1 MKIIILG
8 AGQVGSNLAASL
20 VSEAND
26 ITMVD
31 LDDVKLE
38 ALQDRYDLRTVCGQ
52 ASHPSVLQQAG
63 AEDADMLVAVTQNDE
78 TNMVACKLAAT
89 LFKIPTKIARIRA
102 QDYMR
107 HSVLFAPEHMAVDF
121 VISPEKEV
129 TDYLRRL
136 IDYPEAL
143 QVVDFAEGRIRLVA
157 VKAHGGFLVGH
168 ELREM
173 RDHLRLHLRETQDQQ
188 YRDLDARVA
197 AIFRRDRALVPEGD
211 TIIQDGDEVFFIAAT
226 EHIRA
231 VMKEMRRTDHSVRR
245 VMIAGGGN
253 IGSRLASV
261 LEADYQVKLIDHNKK
276 RAQELAE
283 RLKSTLVLVGDVTD
297 EELLQ
302 QENIEDMDVFCALT
316 NDDEGNIMSALLAK
330 RMGAGKVVALI
341 NRGSYVDLLQ
351 GGEIDVALS
360 PAHATI
366 GPLLTHIRH
375 GDMAVV
381 HSLRR
386 GAAEAMEVVVH
397 GDAKTSKLIGRR
409 IEAIDLPEGVSIG
422 AIARGAQVIIA
433 HHDTLIEP
441 EDHLIIFVPNKRMVP
456 KVEKLLQVGFGFF

>member
-26 ITMVD
+26 ITVVD
-31 LDDVKLE
+31 VDEAKL
-38 ALQDRYDLRTVCGQ
+38 ALLQDRYDLVTVCGP
-52 ASHPSVLQQAG
+52 ASYPSVLKQAG
-63 AEDADMLVAVTQNDE
+63 AADADMLVAVTQNDE

-89 LFKIPTKIARIRA
+89 LFNIPTKIARIRA

-107 HSVLFAPEHMAVDF
+107 HEVLFSPENMAVDF

-129 TDYLRRL
+129 TGYLRRL
-136 IDYPEAL
+136 IDYPDAL

-157 VKAHGGFLVGH
+157 VRAHGGFLVGH

-173 RDHLRLHLRETQDQQ
+173 RDRFRARLKQNGKTQGI
-188 YRDLDARVA
+188 DARVA
-197 AIFRRDRALVPEGD
+197 AIFRHGQPLIPQGD
-211 TIIQDGDEVFFIAAT
+211 TIIEDGDEIFFLAAT

-231 VMKEMRRTDHSVRR
+231 VVREMRQADPSVRR

-253 IGSRLASV
+253 IGSRLAFD
-261 LEADYQVKLIDHNKK
+261 LENDYEVKLIDHNKK
-276 RAQELAE
+276 HARSLAE
-283 RLKSTLVLVGDVTD
+283 RLKRTLVLVGDVTD
-297 EELLQ
+297 EELLH
-302 QENIEDMDVFCALT
+302 QENVEDMDVFCSLT
-316 NDDEGNIMSALLAK
+316 NDDEDNIMAALLAK
-330 RMGAGKVVALI
+330 RMGVKKVIALI

-351 GGEIDVALS
+351 GGEIDIALS
-360 PAHATI
+360 PAQATI

-409 IEAIDLPEGVSIG
+409 IEQIDLPEGVSIG
-422 AIARGAQVIIA
+422 AIARGEQVIIA

>member
-26 ITMVD
+26 ITVVD
-31 LDDVKLE
+31 VDAAKLA

-52 ASHPSVLQQAG
+52 ASHPTVLREAG
-63 AEDADMLVAVTQNDE
+63 AQFADMLVAVTMNDE
-78 TNMVACKLAAT
+78 TNMVACKLAAA
-89 LFKIPTKIARIRA
+89 LFNIPTKIARIRA

-107 HSVLFAPEHMAVDF
+107 HPELFGRENMAVDY

-129 TDYLRRL
+129 TDYIRRL

-143 QVVDFAEGRIRLVA
+143 QVVDFAESRIRLVGVRA
-157 VKAHGGFLVGH
+157 QGGFLVGRQ
-168 ELREM
+168 LKEM
-173 RDHLRLHLRETQDQQ
+173 RDHLRLHLREPKDEHLHP
-188 YRDLDARVA
+188 LDARVA

-211 TIIQDGDEVFFIAAT
+211 TVIQDGDEVFFVAAT
-226 EHIRA
+226 SHIRA
-231 VMKEMRRTDHSVRR
+231 VMKEMRRSDHGVRR

-253 IGSRLASV
+253 IGSRLAAI
-261 LEADYQVKLIDHNKK
+261 LEGDYEVKLIDHNKAH
-276 RAQELAE
+276 AQRLAE
-283 RLKSTLVLVGDVTD
+283 QLGNTLVLVGDATD

-302 QENIEDMDVFCALT
+302 QENIEDMDAFCALT
-316 NDDEGNIMSALLAK
+316 NDDEDNIMSGLLAK
-330 RMGAGKVVALI
+330 RMGAKKVIALI
-341 NRGSYVDLLQ
+341 NRASYVDLLQ

-360 PAHATI
+360 PAQATI
-366 GPLLTHIRH
+366 GPLLTHIRR

-397 GDAKTSKLIGRR
+397 GDVRTSKLVGRR

-422 AIARGAQVIIA
+422 AIARGEKVLIA

-441 EDHLIIFVPNKRMVP
+441 EDHLIVFVPNKRMVP

>member
-8 AGQVGSNLAASL
+8 AGQVGANLAASL

-31 LDDVKLE
+31 IDDVKLGI
-38 ALQDRYDLRTVCGQ
+38 LQDRYDLRTVCGP
-52 ASHPSVLQQAG
+52 ASFPSVLRQAG

-78 TNMVACKLAAT
+78 TNMVACKLAST
-89 LFKIPTKIARIRA
+89 LYNIPTKIARIRSL
-102 QDYMR
+102 DYMQ
-107 HSVLFAPEHMAVDF
+107 HEALFSEENMAVDF

-129 TDYLRRL
+129 SGYLRHL
-136 IDYPEAL
+136 IDYPDAL

-157 VKAHGGFLVGH
+157 VKAHGGFLVGR

-173 RDHLRLHLRETQDQQ
+173 RDHLRFHMREHQSKNV
-188 YRDLDARVA
+188 RELDARVVA
-197 AIFRRDRALVPEGD
+197 VFRHGQPLFPEGS
-211 TIIQDGDEVFFIAAT
+211 TIIQDGDEVFFLAAT

-231 VMKEMRRTDHSVRR
+231 VMKEMRRSDQSVRR

-253 IGSRLASV
+253 IGSRLAFE
-261 LEADYQVKLIDHNKK
+261 LEADYEVKLIDHNKK
-276 RAQELAE
+276 HAQSLAE

-297 EELLQ
+297 EDLLQ
-302 QENIEDMDVFCALT
+302 QENVEDMDVFCSLT
-316 NDDEGNIMSALLAK
+316 NDDEDNIMAAMLAK
-330 RMGAGKVVALI
+330 RMGARKVIALI
-341 NRGSYVDLLQ
+341 NRSSYVDLLQ

-360 PAHATI
+360 PAQATI

-397 GDAKTSKLIGRR
+397 GDSKTSKLIGRR
-409 IEAIDLPEGVSIG
+409 IEQIDLPEGVLIG
-422 AIARGAQVIIA
+422 AIARGEQVIIA

-441 EDHLIIFVPNKRMVP
+441 EDHLILFVPNKRMIP